1 MLLEL
6 HFLGIAKLLVSGVPK
21 EIRRQHALAL
31 LAYLALEPGWQA
43 REQIATMLWA
53 DADTISSQQN
63 LRTVLAHLRDVLG
76 TASDLLET
84 TRSKVQL
91 STQNLWLDVWELQN
105 AKDAQLEKVINLYHN
120 DLLTNLQLPNA
131 PEFEAWLEQKRDQ
144 TRSKFDWLLLRLF
157 NQQSKSGSISAAL
170 ETARRRIN
178 LNALNETA
186 HQDLM
191 QLLLEQGNRASALE
205 VFRVLENK
213 LKTELGLSPNPE
225 IAKLATQ
232 IQKQGDLVA
241 AVPEPFV
248 ARVDEWQALETAWRK
263 GQRVLL
269 RGEPG
274 VGKTRLL
281 REFARAC
288 GSSVWLEGRP
298 GDSSV
303 PFAAVTRFLRTH
315 QIEQLELPTWVKN
328 ELHGLLPEIAGQEN
342 TTQNKQRLFSA
353 LLECFS
359 FITSRVALLIL
370 DDWQFLDPSSLE
382 YIFFLLEQSQVPI
395 VATARSAE
403 LNVKTEKHI
412 AALIGAQ
419 RLVQIELP
427 RLKQSD
433 LENLLRALHLD
444 TRQAEWLHKRTGGN
458 PLYALESVRAGMQE
472 NKQLTQLIEAR
483 LERLSKPARDVA
495 RVAAITEREFG
506 LELTAQILE
515 VRELELLEPI
525 DELQQKN
532 LMTDM
537 RFAHDVVLETLR
549 ENMPLTTR
557 RWLHG
562 RALVLLEQ
570 KQVSPAILAFHA
582 IKAAKPMAVL
592 RHSSA
597 AGARAVEVYAYT
609 EALEHQRHAL
619 LALLE
624 LSDSEAQSLE
634 QPPLIT
640 FFDAYAT
647 LLTQQSR
654 FRELQDALQ
663 QGIEHA
669 QRWTWRWL
677 EGALHNL
684 SARAWLR
691 AGTNL
696 EAAEQMYQIANKL
709 TLQNPQ
715 LELDTL
721 LTRHHLEGAK
731 GNWALA
737 ETSARAAAQKALET
751 EQPELLQE
759 ALMGALFAEQ
769 NLGAWAELRITAE
782 EVRPISE
789 QVGGKAS
796 LAHGWAVSAIA
807 SVYLGQ
813 PRRAILEA
821 ENAFS
826 TLSSIGW
833 GSGQRFAAQAL
844 TQAHAELGELEK
856 ALEFN
861 APTVFHENAA
871 TRPAAHA
878 RSWTTRAQIYW
889 LQNDNLNALAATEQ
903 AKQIVGQVM
912 PFEAFQIRA
921 CIASFESAIFMQ
933 CGNQDKA
940 LEAAL
945 EAQQQRNNHVLHGWT
960 RWTPHWLEIRALCL
974 AKHFEFAEQRIAE
987 LRLLE
992 TSNQRWEIEVLAAE
1006 SEWEVAKNNFK
1017 PAKKRLLQAIKIAVQ
1032 LELPMRLG
1040 QLEQTR
1046 DKLNLS
1052 IG

>member
-6 HFLGIAKLLVSGVPK
+6 HFLGIAKVVVADRTK

-31 LAYLALEPGWQA
+31 LAYLALEPGWHS
-43 REQIATMLWA
+43 REQIATMLW
-53 DADTISSQQN
+53 DDTDTTSSQQN

-76 TASDLLET
+76 EASSELET
-84 TRSKVQL
+84 TRSKMQL
-91 STQNLWLDVWELQN
+91 STQNLWFDVWELKN
-105 AKDAQLEKVINLYHN
+105 AQEAQLESVAKLYQN
-120 DLLTNLQLPNA
+120 DLLTNLVLPNA
-131 PEFEAWLEQKRDQ
+131 PEFEAWLEQKRTQ
-144 TRSKFDWLLLRLF
+144 TQLEFDALLQRLF
-157 NQQSKSGSISAAL
+157 LQQTKNGAVSGAL

-178 LNALNETA
+178 FNPFNEVA

-191 QLLLEQGNRASALE
+191 QLLLQQGNRVAALE

-213 LKTELGLSPNPE
+213 LKAELGLSPNQE
-225 IAKLATQ
+225 IIKLATQ
-232 IQKQGDLVA
+232 IQKQGDVVT
-241 AVPEPFV
+241 AVSEPFV
-248 ARVDEWQALETAWRK
+248 ARVDEWQALENAWRK

-288 GSSVWLEGRP
+288 GLSVWLEGRP

-315 QIEQLELPTWVKN
+315 QIGQLPIPAWVQD
-328 ELHGLLPEIAGQEN
+328 ELHGLLPEIKGKVSV
-342 TTQNKQRLFSA
+342 TQNKQRLFAA
-353 LLECFS
+353 LLECFDLIS
-359 FITSRVALLIL
+359 SRVELLIL

-382 YIFFLLEQSQVPI
+382 FIFYLLEQSNQAI

-403 LNVKTEKHI
+403 LDTDTEKHI

-427 RLKQSD
+427 RLKQTD

-444 TRQAEWLHKRTGGN
+444 TKQAELLHKRTGGN
-458 PLYALESVRAGMQE
+458 PLYALESLRAGMQE

-483 LERLSKPARDVA
+483 LEQLSKPARDVA

-532 LMTDM
+532 LMLDM
-537 RFAHDVVLETLR
+537 RFSHDLVLETLR
-549 ENMPLTTR
+549 ATMPLTTR
-557 RWLHG
+557 RWLHA
-562 RALVLLEQ
+562 RVLVLLEQ

-582 IKAAKPMAVL
+582 LEAAKPVAVFQ
-592 RHSSA
+592 HSA
-597 AGARAVEVYAYT
+597 VAGARAVEVYAYT
-609 EALEHQRHAL
+609 EALAHQRHAL

-624 LSDSEAQSLE
+624 LPDRQNLT
-634 QPPLIT
+634 QPQLIT

-654 FRELQDALQ
+654 FKELQEALQ

-669 QRWTWRWL
+669 RSWSWTWL
-677 EGALHNL
+677 EGALQNL
-684 SARAWLR
+684 GARALLR
-691 AGTNL
+691 AGTDL
-696 EAAEQMYQIANKL
+696 DTAEQMYQKANTL
-709 TLQNPQ
+709 TTQNPQ

-737 ETSARAAAQKALET
+737 ETSARAAVKKAIET
-751 EQPELLQE
+751 NQPELLQE

-821 ENAFS
+821 ENAFH
-826 TLSSIGW
+826 TLSRIGW

-844 TQAHAELGELEK
+844 TQAHAELFDLEK

-861 APTVFHENAA
+861 EPTVFHENAA
-871 TRPAAHA
+871 ARPAAHA
-878 RSWTTRAQIYW
+878 RSWLTRAQIYL
-889 LQNDNLNALAATEQ
+889 LQTDTQNALLATEQ
-903 AKQIVGQVM
+903 AKQIVCQVM

-921 CIASFESAIFMQ
+921 CIASFESAIYTQ
-933 CGNQDKA
+933 QGNQEKA

-945 EAQQQRNNHVLHGWT
+945 EAEQQRKNHVLHGWT
-960 RWTPHWLEIRALCL
+960 RWTPHWLEIRALCKGNQLQL
-974 AKHFEFAEQRIAE
+974 AEKRIAE
-987 LRLLE
+987 LGLLE
-992 TSNQRWEIEVLAAE
+992 QNNPRWEIEVLAAE
-1006 SEWEVAKNNFK
+1006 TELEHTKNNPK
-1017 PAKKRLLQAIKIAVQ
+1017 EALKNLTRATEIAQQ
-1032 LELPMRLG
+1032 LELPMRLS
-1040 QLEQTR
+1040 QLKQQKEE
-1046 DKLNLS
+1046 L
-1052 IG
+1052 

>member
-6 HFLGIAKLLVSGVPK
+6 HFLGIAKLLVAGIPK

-31 LAYLALEPGWQA
+31 LAYLALEPGWHA
-43 REQIATMLWA
+43 REQLATMLWA

-63 LRTVLAHLRDVLG
+63 LRTALAHLRDVLG
-76 TASDLLET
+76 QAASLLET
-84 TRSKVQL
+84 NRSKVQL
-91 STQNLWLDVWELQN
+91 STENLWLDVWELKNTKDQPLETV
-105 AKDAQLEKVINLYHN
+105 AKLYHN
-120 DLLTNLQLPNA
+120 DLLVTLQLPNA
-131 PEFEAWLEQKRDQ
+131 PEFEAWLEQLREQ
-144 TRSKFDWLLLRLF
+144 TRNEFDSLLLKLF
-157 NQQSKSGSISAAL
+157 NQQTKSASVASAL
-170 ETARRRIN
+170 ETARRRVN
-178 LNALNETA
+178 LNAFNETA

-191 QLLLEQGNRASALE
+191 QLLVDQGNRAAALE

-213 LKTELGLSPNPE
+213 LKIELGLSPNQE
-225 IAKLATQ
+225 ISNLAAQ
-232 IQKQGDLVA
+232 IQKLGDVVTAVA
-241 AVPEPFV
+241 EPFV
-248 ARVDEWQALETAWRK
+248 ARVEEWQALEQAWRK

-288 GSSVWLEGRP
+288 GLSVWLEGRP
-298 GDSSV
+298 GDQSV
-303 PFAAVTRFLRTH
+303 PFAAVTRFLRAH
-315 QIEQLELPTWVKN
+315 QIGQLELPTWVKN
-328 ELHGLLPEIAGQEN
+328 ELHGLLPEIDGKDSQ
-342 TTQNKQRLFSA
+342 TQNKQRLFSG
-353 LLECFS
+353 LLECFELIS
-359 FITSRVALLIL
+359 KPVALLVL

-382 YIFFLLEQSQVPI
+382 YIFFLLEQSQVAI

-403 LNVKTEKHI
+403 LHPETEKHI

-427 RLKQSD
+427 RLKQTD

-444 TRQAEWLHKRTGGN
+444 TKQAELLHKRTGGN
-458 PLYALESVRAGMQE
+458 PLYALESVRAGLLE

-525 DELQQKN
+525 DELQQHD
-532 LMTDM
+532 LMLDM

-557 RWLHG
+557 RWLHQ
-562 RALVLLEQ
+562 RALAVLEQ
-570 KQVSPAILAFHA
+570 KQVSAAILAFHA
-582 IKAAKPMAVL
+582 IKAAKPVAVL
-592 RHSSA
+592 RHSA
-597 AGARAVEVYAYT
+597 VAGARAVEVYAYT
-609 EALEHQRHAL
+609 EALEHHQHGL

-624 LSDSEAQSLE
+624 LSDAEARNVQE
-634 QPPLIT
+634 QPLIT

-654 FRELQDALQ
+654 FRELHDALR
-663 QGIEHA
+663 QGIEQA
-669 QRWTWRWL
+669 RRWTWTWL

-684 SARAWLR
+684 SARALLR
-691 AGTNL
+691 AGTDL
-696 EAAEQMYQIANKL
+696 EMAEQLYQIAQRI
-709 TLQNPQ
+709 TLQKPQ

-731 GNWALA
+731 GNWVMA
-737 ETSARAAAQKALET
+737 EESARAAAQKAKASQQL
-751 EQPELLQE
+751 ELLQE

-769 NLGAWAELRITAE
+769 NLGAWAEVRITAE

-789 QVGGKAS
+789 QVGGRAS

-821 ENAFS
+821 ENAFT

-844 TQAHAELGELEK
+844 TQAYAELGELEK

-878 RSWTTRAQIYW
+878 RSWLTRAQIY
-889 LQNDNLNALAATEQ
+889 LSQTDTQNALAAVQQ
-903 AKQIVGQVM
+903 AKQIVCLVM
-912 PFEAFQIRA
+912 PFDAFQIRA
-921 CIASFESAIFMQ
+921 CIASFESAIQMQ
-933 CGNQDKA
+933 NNNQAKALETA
-940 LEAAL
+940 LEAA
-945 EAQQQRNNHVLHGWT
+945 QHRNNHVLHGWT
-960 RWTPHWLEIRALCL
+960 RWTPHWLEIKALYLGKHTTL
-974 AKHFEFAEQRIAE
+974 AEKRIAE

-992 TSNQRWEIEVLAAE
+992 TNNPRWKIEVLAAE
-1006 SEWEVAKNNFK
+1006 AELQNTKNAHKSLAK
-1017 PAKKRLLQAIKIAVQ
+1017 AIEIAQQ
-1032 LELPMRLG
+1032 LELPLRLS
-1040 QLEQTR
+1040 QLEQQ
-1046 DKLNLS
+1046 KEEL
-1052 IG
+1052 